1 MGKIKRVPS
10 HPDELKSYVENH
22 TPNFIIL
29 FDHWCSCGCM
39 PQRDAYRI
47 GYLATCRLK
56 DFYTMPLD
64 LARIRA
70 ICFDVDGTLRDTDDQ
85 FVQLLE
91 SWLRPVRFL
100 FKHRD
105 PHPFARWLV
114 MKSETPGNLLFGLPD
129 RLGLDAPLARL
140 GDLVYQLGMSRT
152 ETRFLVVQGVQEM
165 LAALQVHYP
174 LSVVSARGERN
185 TLAFLRQHDLETYF
199 ARIATGQTCR
209 YTKPAPDPILWAAQG
224 MGVAP
229 QEILMVGDTV
239 IDIRAGKAAG
249 AQTVGVLCGFGQEA
263 ELRREGAD
271 LVLPNTSDLLPILLN
286 GGLT

>member
-1 MGKIKRVPS
+1 
-10 HPDELKSYVENH
+10 
-22 TPNFIIL
+22 
-29 FDHWCSCGCM
+29 
-39 PQRDAYRI
+39 
-47 GYLATCRLK
+47 
-56 DFYTMPLD
+56 MPLD

-85 FVQLLE
+85 FVQRLE
-91 SWLRPVRFL
+91 GWLRPARFL
-100 FKHRD
+100 FKHRN
-105 PHPFARWLV
+105 PRTFARWLV

-140 GDLVYQLGMSRT
+140 GDLVYQLGIGRT
-152 ETRFLVVQGVQEM
+152 ETRFLVVHGVQD
-165 LAALQVHYP
+165 LLVALQAHYP
-174 LSVVSARGERN
+174 LAVVSARGERN
-185 TLAFLRQHDLETYF
+185 TLAFLRQCGLEVYF

-229 QEILMVGDTV
+229 REVLMVGDTV
-239 IDIRAGKAAG
+239 VDIRAGKAAG

-286 GGLT
+286 GGVGRH